1 MKLVTAP
8 VPSSLAKRRQTTKN
22 ACSTIGSAAARAS
35 SAQPRADARAAATR
49 PSRRAAASAASG
61 TASATTPFSS
71 VPQAHATIP
80 SSPTRQRI
88 SASPSALPS
97 A

>member
-8 VPSSLAKRRQTTKN
+8 VPRSLAKRRQTTKN

-35 SAQPRADARAAATR
+35 SASLAPTASGRNAPQWARSTSAT
-49 PSRRAAASAASG
+49 SG
-61 TASATTPFSS
+61 TASATAAFRS

-88 SASPSALPS
+88 KARPSVLPS

>member
-8 VPSSLAKRRQTTKN
+8 VASPLAKRRQTTKK
-22 ACSTIGSAAARAS
+22 AWSTIGSAAARAS
-35 SAQPRADARAAATR
+35 SAKREPTSSATR
-49 PSRRAAASAASG
+49 RPQSARSSSPVSG
-61 TASATTPFSS
+61 TRSVTNPFTS
-71 VPQAHATIP
+71 VPQAQATMP

-88 SASPSALPS
+88 TARPTMLPS